1 MAFTKEEIDK
11 EIKNIIT
18 YEMALKMSIHS
29 LVEILQDVAPQVF
42 DEEND
47 WNLLLNEC
55 RYRTNDEY
63 KSKCKDEELRETKAW
78 QLSSDIQG
86 LKEQKE
92 WISKELTKKKLELN
106 KLCPHEKIREEY
118 ENYPGGYL
126 DKAEHWT
133 YYFCEVCGV
142 KVDEKVKYGGF
153 G

>member
-11 EIKNIIT
+11 EIKNLEQEKAKI
-18 YEMALKMSIHS
+18 Y
-29 LVEILQDVAPQVF
+29 
-42 DEEND
+42 
-47 WNLLLNEC
+47 
-55 RYRTNDEY
+55 
-63 KSKCKDEELRETKAW
+63 KDEELRETKAW